1 MRKISVFKAEKIK
14 QKNYPHI
21 QSNILVERTGLRG
34 NKKSEE
40 TLYYISSK
48 VLPSKKIAAKI
59 RGHWLIEDQV
69 HSVKDV
75 IFNEDK
81 SKIRELQAAR
91 NLSLLYTII
100 MNVYRSFGFD
110 SIKQGIYWLGN
121 NWDKILA
128 CST

>member
-1 MRKISVFKAEKIK
+1 M
-14 QKNYPHI
+14 
-21 QSNILVERTGLRG
+21 
-34 NKKSEE
+34 
-40 TLYYISSK
+40 YYISST
-48 VLPSKKIAAKI
+48 VLPSKKFAAKI
-59 RGHWLIEDQV
+59 RGHWLIENQV
-69 HSVKDV
+69 HWVKDV

-121 NWDKILA
+121 NWNKILA
-128 CST
+128 LSI

>member
-48 VLPSKKIAAKI
+48 LLPSKKIAAKI
-59 RGHWLIEDQV
+59 RGHWLIENQV
-69 HSVKDV
+69 HW

-81 SKIRELQAAR
+81 SKIKDQQTACLG
-91 NLSLLYTII
+91 LY
-100 MNVYRSFGFD
+100 
-110 SIKQGIYWLGN
+110 
-121 NWDKILA
+121 
-128 CST
+128 

>member
-14 QKNYPHI
+14 HKNYPHI
-21 QSNILVERTGLRG
+21 QSFIKVERTGLRG

-48 VLPSKKIAAKI
+48 VLPSKKFAAKI
-59 RGHWLIEDQV
+59 RGHWLIENQV
-69 HSVKDV
+69 HWVKDV

-121 NWDKILA
+121 NWEKILA
-128 CST
+128 FST

>member
-1 MRKISVFKAEKIK
+1 MI
-14 QKNYPHI
+14 Y
-21 QSNILVERTGLRG
+21 
-34 NKKSEE
+34 
-40 TLYYISSK
+40 
-48 VLPSKKIAAKI
+48 
-59 RGHWLIEDQV
+59 
-69 HSVKDV
+69 
-75 IFNEDK
+75 NEDK

-121 NWDKILA
+121 NWNKNLA

>member
-1 MRKISVFKAEKIK
+1 M
-14 QKNYPHI
+14 
-21 QSNILVERTGLRG
+21 VERTGLRG

-59 RGHWLIEDQV
+59 RGHWLIENQV
-69 HSVKDV
+69 HWVKDV

-100 MNVYRSFGFD
+100 MNVYRSFGLD
-110 SIKQGIYWLGN
+110 SIKQSMSLSFSAQ
-121 NWDKILA
+121 K
-128 CST
+128 